1 MKPVPELRRTLGLP
15 LLVLYGLGVTI
26 GAGIFALIGE
36 IAGLAGDH
44 APLAFLIAGLVAAAT
59 GYSYAVLAAAF
70 PRAGG
75 EAVFVNMGLGAS
87 WARLVGLGVLLTAII
102 FSLAGFINGVFA
114 RNFDQVNWIPTF
126 ILTPLT
132 YFGGVFYSINLLPE
146 WARTLSFA
154 NPVLHMVNAFR
165 FGFLDRSDVAVGW
178 AFGIMALAAVVLFF
192 VALRLMDRGTGL
204 KD

>member
-1 MKPVPELRRTLGLP
+1 MKPVSELRRTLGLP

-75 EAVFVNMGLGAS
+75 EAVFVNMGLVPIG
-87 WARLVGLGVLLTAII
+87 RGLWG
-102 FSLAGFINGVFA
+102 LACCSPPSSPVPPS
-114 RNFDQVNWIPTF
+114 RW
-126 ILTPLT
+126 
-132 YFGGVFYSINLLPE
+132 LLP
-146 WARTLSFA
+146 A
-154 NPVLHMVNAFR
+154 M
-165 FGFLDRSDVAVGW
+165 
-178 AFGIMALAAVVLFF
+178 
-192 VALRLMDRGTGL
+192 
-204 KD
+204 